1 MRQAI
6 SIAAS
11 LSLLVSRSDGEHA
24 RTLAG
29 LDRLDT
35 VTDDQ
40 EPVQVHFA
48 PDLLSVSISYFL
60 GLFGPSIRRLGA
72 AGFRRRYR
80 LTGFP
85 LASTCEHAIRETLAT
100 PTAH

>member
-6 SIAAS
+6 SIAGS
-11 LSLLVSRSDGEHA
+11 LSILVSRSTGEHA

-35 VTDDQ
+35 VMDDR

-48 PDLLSVSISYFL
+48 PNLLSVSVSYFL

-85 LASTCEHAIRETLAT
+85 VAGTCECAIREVLGT
-100 PTAH
+100 PAAH